1 MTQTAPASPSSPI
14 RSADASPRHAQ
25 VDSGRAR
32 RRVTGTGATATLVLA
47 AVAVTATGGAAHA
60 DAEYTVRTGDTVGH
74 IAART
79 GTTVAAIAR
88 ANALA
93 DAARIRVGQR
103 LVIPSS
109 SAAAIAAAPVA
120 AAPVAAVAVPAAAT
134 YTVAKGDTVSGI
146 ATKQRTTIAA
156 IVASNGLDARAFI
169 RVGQQLTIPG
179 TATAT
184 AAVANVQP
192 AAAAALVRTAMTT
205 TTHTVTSGETVS
217 QLATKLG
224 TTVQAIVAA
233 NSLNARA
240 FIRIGQ
246 QLTIPGTVTTT
257 TATAT
262 VQLVSNT
269 FAGRTYSDSVVAA
282 ANVNQITLLGS
293 SVPTRA
299 QMQTKIVATARQ
311 MGVDPSLAQAIAFQ
325 ESGFNHTV
333 VSPANAIGVMQVIPS
348 SGEWASQLVG
358 RTLNLLDPNDNVV
371 AGVAILRSLVKSSPD
386 LPTAIAGYYQGAAS
400 VRSNGMFAD
409 TRRYVANV
417 QTHMTRFS

>member
-1 MTQTAPASPSSPI
+1 MTQTAPASPSSAP
-14 RSADASPRHAQ
+14 RAAGASPRHAQ
-25 VDSGRAR
+25 VASSSTR

-60 DAEYTVRTGDTVGH
+60 DDQYTVRTGDTVGH

-109 SAAAIAAAPVA
+109 STAAAP
-120 AAPVAAVAVPAAAT
+120 AAPAAAVAVAVAPAAAT
-134 YTVAKGDTVSGI
+134 YTVAKGDTVSRI
-146 ATKQRTTIAA
+146 AAKQRTTIAA
-156 IVASNGLDARAFI
+156 IIAANGLDAR
-169 RVGQQLTIPG
+169 G
-179 TATAT
+179 
-184 AAVANVQP
+184 
-192 AAAAALVRTAMTT
+192 
-205 TTHTVTSGETVS
+205 
-217 QLATKLG
+217 
-224 TTVQAIVAA
+224 
-233 NSLNARA
+233 

-246 QLTIPGTVTTT
+246 QLTIPGAGAATVQPAAAAVVATVSTTPATSTATTT
-257 TATAT
+257 HTVASGETVSGIAKKFGTTTPAIVAANRLDARAFVRVGQKLTIPVAAAAPTAT

-282 ANVNQITLLGS
+282 ANVNQSTLLGS
-293 SVPTRA
+293 STPTKA
-299 QMQTKIVATARQ
+299 QMQAKIVATARQ

-325 ESGFNHTV
+325 ESGFKHTS
-333 VSPANAIGVMQVIPS
+333 VSPANAIGAMQVIPT

-358 RTLNLLDPNDNVV
+358 RKLNLLDPDDNVV
-371 AGVAILRSLVKSSPD
+371 AGIAILRSLVKTSAD

-400 VRSNGMFAD
+400 VRRNGMFSD

>member
-1 MTQTAPASPSSPI
+1 MTQTAPASPSSAI
-14 RSADASPRHAQ
+14 RSTDASPRHAEL
-25 VDSGRAR
+25 DSGRTR

-79 GTTVAAIAR
+79 GTTIAAIAR

-120 AAPVAAVAVPAAAT
+120 AAPVAAVAAPAAAT
-134 YTVAKGDTVSGI
+134 YTVAKGDTVSRI

-156 IVASNGLDARAFI
+156 IVAANGLDARAFI

-192 AAAAALVRTAMTT
+192 AAAAALVRTATT

-217 QLATKLG
+217 QIATKLG

-269 FAGRTYSDSVVAA
+269 FAGRTYSDSVVTA

-299 QMQTKIVATARQ
+299 QMQAKIVATARQ

-358 RTLNLLDPNDNVV
+358 RKLNLLDPNDNVV

>member
-1 MTQTAPASPSSPI
+1 MTQIAPASPNSTI
-14 RSADASPRHAQ
+14 RPEDASSLHTQ
-25 VDSGRAR
+25 VVSGSTR

-60 DAEYTVRTGDTVGH
+60 DDQYTVRTGDTVGH

-109 SAAAIAAAPVA
+109 STASVA
-120 AAPVAAVAVPAAAT
+120 VSPVAAVAAPAAAAT
-134 YTVAKGDTVSGI
+134 YTVAKGDTVSRI

-156 IVASNGLDARAFI
+156 IVASNGLDAR
-169 RVGQQLTIPG
+169 G
-179 TATAT
+179 
-184 AAVANVQP
+184 
-192 AAAAALVRTAMTT
+192 
-205 TTHTVTSGETVS
+205 
-217 QLATKLG
+217 
-224 TTVQAIVAA
+224 
-233 NSLNARA
+233 

-246 QLTIPGTVTTT
+246 QLTIPGTAAATVQPAAAATTLVTTT
-257 TATAT
+257 TTTTHTVASGETVSGIAKKLGTTARAIVAANGLNARAFVRIGQKLTIPVTATAATAT

-282 ANVNQITLLGS
+282 ANVNQSTLLSS
-293 SVPTRA
+293 SVPTKA
-299 QMQTKIVATARQ
+299 QMQAKIVATARQ

-325 ESGFNHTV
+325 ESGFKHTV

-358 RTLNLLDPNDNVV
+358 RKLNLLDPDDNVV
-371 AGVAILRSLVKSSPD
+371 AGVAILRSLVKASPD
-386 LPTAIAGYYQGAAS
+386 VSTAIAGYYQGAAS
-400 VRSNGMFAD
+400 VRRNGMFAD

>member
-14 RSADASPRHAQ
+14 RSTDASPRHAQ
-25 VDSGRAR
+25 LDSGRTR

-109 SAAAIAAAPVA
+109 SAAPIA
-120 AAPVAAVAVPAAAT
+120 AAPVAAVAAPAAAT
-134 YTVAKGDTVSGI
+134 YTVAKGDTVSRI

-156 IVASNGLDARAFI
+156 IVAANGLDARAFI

-179 TATAT
+179 TATTT

-192 AAAAALVRTAMTT
+192 AAAAAVVRTATT

-217 QLATKLG
+217 QIATKLG

-257 TATAT
+257 TAT

-282 ANVNQITLLGS
+282 ANVNQDTLLGS
-293 SVPTRA
+293 SVPTRD
-299 QMQTKIVATARQ
+299 QMQAKIVATARQ

-358 RTLNLLDPNDNVV
+358 RKLNLLDPNDNVV

>member
-1 MTQTAPASPSSPI
+1 MTQTAAASPSSPI

-25 VDSGRAR
+25 VDSGRMR

-109 SAAAIAAAPVA
+109 SAA
-120 AAPVAAVAVPAAAT
+120 PVAAVAVPAAAT

-156 IVASNGLDARAFI
+156 IVAANGLNARAFI

-184 AAVANVQP
+184 TAVANVQP
-192 AAAAALVRTAMTT
+192 AAAAALVRTVTTT

-217 QLATKLG
+217 QIATKLG

-246 QLTIPGTVTTT
+246 QLTVPVTAT

-282 ANVNQITLLGS
+282 ANVNQVTLLS
-293 SVPTRA
+293 SSAPTKA
-299 QMQTKIVATARQ
+299 QMQATIVATARQ

-348 SGEWASQLVG
+348 SGEWASQMVG
-358 RTLNLLDPNDNVV
+358 RQLNLLDPNDNVV
-371 AGVAILRSLVKSSPD
+371 AGIAILRSLVRSSPD
-386 LPTAIAGYYQGAAS
+386 VSTAIAGYYQGAAS

>member
-1 MTQTAPASPSSPI
+1 MTQTAAASPSSPI

-25 VDSGRAR
+25 VDSGRTR

-120 AAPVAAVAVPAAAT
+120 AVAAPAAAT

-156 IVASNGLDARAFI
+156 IVAANSLNARAFI

-184 AAVANVQP
+184 TAVANVQP
-192 AAAAALVRTAMTT
+192 AAAAALVRTVTT

-217 QLATKLG
+217 QIATKLG

-246 QLTIPGTVTTT
+246 QLTVPVTAT

-262 VQLVSNT
+262 ATLQLVSNT

-282 ANVNQITLLGS
+282 ANVNQDTLLGS
-293 SVPTRA
+293 SVPTRD
-299 QMQTKIVATARQ
+299 QM
-311 MGVDPSLAQAIAFQ
+311 
-325 ESGFNHTV
+325 
-333 VSPANAIGVMQVIPS
+333 
-348 SGEWASQLVG
+348 
-358 RTLNLLDPNDNVV
+358 
-371 AGVAILRSLVKSSPD
+371 
-386 LPTAIAGYYQGAAS
+386 
-400 VRSNGMFAD
+400 
-409 TRRYVANV
+409 
-417 QTHMTRFS
+417 

>member
-1 MTQTAPASPSSPI
+1 MTQTAAASPSSPL
-14 RSADASPRHAQ
+14 RSTDASPRHAQ
-25 VDSGRAR
+25 VDSGRTR

-60 DAEYTVRTGDTVGH
+60 DAEYTVRAGDTVGH

-79 GTTVAAIAR
+79 GTTIAAIAR

-109 SAAAIAAAPVA
+109 SAAAVAAAPVA
-120 AAPVAAVAVPAAAT
+120 AAPVAAVAAPAATT
-134 YTVAKGDTVSGI
+134 YTVAKGDTVSAI

-156 IVASNGLDARAFI
+156 IVAANNLNARAFI
-169 RVGQQLTIPG
+169 RIGQQLTIPG
-179 TATAT
+179 TAAAT

-192 AAAAALVRTAMTT
+192 AAAATLVRTATT

-217 QLATKLG
+217 QIATKLG

-246 QLTIPGTVTTT
+246 QLTIPGTITTT
-257 TATAT
+257 TAT

-282 ANVNQITLLGS
+282 ANVNQITLLSS

-299 QMQTKIVATARQ
+299 QMQAKIVATARQ

-333 VSPANAIGVMQVIPS
+333 VSPANAIGVMQIIPS

-400 VRSNGMFAD
+400 VRSNGMFDD

>member
-1 MTQTAPASPSSPI
+1 MTQTAPASPSSAI
-14 RSADASPRHAQ
+14 RSTDASPRHAEL
-25 VDSGRAR
+25 DSGRTR

-109 SAAAIAAAPVA
+109 SAAAIV
-120 AAPVAAVAVPAAAT
+120 AAPVAAVAAPAAAT

-146 ATKQRTTIAA
+146 ATKQRATIAA
-156 IVASNGLDARAFI
+156 IVAANGLDARAFI

-184 AAVANVQP
+184 AAAASVQP
-192 AAAAALVRTAMTT
+192 AAAAALVRTATT

-217 QLATKLG
+217 QIATKLG

-262 VQLVSNT
+262 VTVQLVSNT
-269 FAGRTYSDSVVAA
+269 FAGRTYSDSVVVA

-299 QMQTKIVATARQ
+299 QMQAKIVATARQ

-358 RTLNLLDPNDNVV
+358 RKLNLLDPDDNVV

>member
-1 MTQTAPASPSSPI
+1 MTQTAPASPSSAI
-14 RSADASPRHAQ
+14 RSTDASPRHAEL
-25 VDSGRAR
+25 DSGRTR

-120 AAPVAAVAVPAAAT
+120 AVAAPAAAT

-156 IVASNGLDARAFI
+156 IVAANGLDARAFI

-192 AAAAALVRTAMTT
+192 AAAAALVRTATT

-217 QLATKLG
+217 QIATKLG

-282 ANVNQITLLGS
+282 ANVNQDTLLGS
-293 SVPTRA
+293 SVPTRD
-299 QMQTKIVATARQ
+299 QMQAKIVATARQ

-358 RTLNLLDPNDNVV
+358 RKLNLLDPNDNVV

>member
-1 MTQTAPASPSSPI
+1 MTQTAPASPSSAI
-14 RSADASPRHAQ
+14 RSTDASPRHAEL
-25 VDSGRAR
+25 DSGRTR

-79 GTTVAAIAR
+79 GTTIAAIAR

-120 AAPVAAVAVPAAAT
+120 AVAAPAAAT

-146 ATKQRTTIAA
+146 ATKQRATIAA
-156 IVASNGLDARAFI
+156 IVAANGLDARAFI

-184 AAVANVQP
+184 AAVASVQP
-192 AAAAALVRTAMTT
+192 AAAAALVRTATT

-217 QLATKLG
+217 QIATKLG

-299 QMQTKIVATARQ
+299 QMQAKIVATARQ

-358 RTLNLLDPNDNVV
+358 RKLNLLDPDDNVV

>member
-109 SAAAIAAAPVA
+109 SAAAIA

-282 ANVNQITLLGS
+282 ANVNQFTLLSS

-299 QMQTKIVATARQ
+299 QMQAKIVATARQ

-400 VRSNGMFAD
+400 VRSNGMFDD

>member
-1 MTQTAPASPSSPI
+1 MTQTAPAAPSSTTHP
-14 RSADASPRHAQ
+14 ADASPLHAQ
-25 VDSGRAR
+25 VVSGSTR
-32 RRVTGTGATATLVLA
+32 RRVTSTGATATLVLA

-60 DAEYTVRTGDTVGH
+60 DDQYTVRTGDTVGH

-79 GTTVAAIAR
+79 GTTVGAIAR

-103 LVIPSS
+103 LVIPNSS
-109 SAAAIAAAPVA
+109 TAAVA
-120 AAPVAAVAVPAAAT
+120 VAPVAAVAAPGAAT

-146 ATKQRTTIAA
+146 AAKQRTTIAA
-156 IVASNGLDARAFI
+156 IVVANGLDAQAFI
-169 RVGQQLTIPG
+169 RVGQQLTIPV
-179 TATAT
+179 T
-184 AAVANVQP
+184 AAAAAVTKVQP
-192 AAAAALVRTAMTT
+192 AAAAAFARTAAAT

-217 QLATKLG
+217 QIATKLG

-257 TATAT
+257 TAT
-262 VQLVSNT
+262 VRLVSNT

-282 ANVNQITLLGS
+282 ANVNQSTLLS
-293 SVPTRA
+293 SAVPTRT
-299 QMQTKIVATARQ
+299 QMQANIVATARQ
-311 MGVDPSLAQAIAFQ
+311 MGVDPSLAQAISFQ

>member
-282 ANVNQITLLGS
+282 ANVNQFTLLSS

-299 QMQTKIVATARQ
+299 QMQAKIVATARQ

-400 VRSNGMFAD
+400 VRSNGMFDD

>member
-79 GTTVAAIAR
+79 GTTIAAIAR

-192 AAAAALVRTAMTT
+192 AAAAALVRTAM
-205 TTHTVTSGETVS
+205 
-217 QLATKLG
+217 
-224 TTVQAIVAA
+224 
-233 NSLNARA
+233 
-240 FIRIGQ
+240 
-246 QLTIPGTVTTT
+246 
-257 TATAT
+257 
-262 VQLVSNT
+262 
-269 FAGRTYSDSVVAA
+269 DSVVAA
-282 ANVNQITLLGS
+282 ANVNQFTLLSS

-299 QMQTKIVATARQ
+299 QMQAKIVATARQ

-400 VRSNGMFAD
+400 VRSNGMFDD

>member
-1 MTQTAPASPSSPI
+1 MTQTAPAAPSSTTHP
-14 RSADASPRHAQ
+14 ADASPLHAQ
-25 VDSGRAR
+25 VVSGSTR
-32 RRVTGTGATATLVLA
+32 RRVTSTGATATLVLA

-60 DAEYTVRTGDTVGH
+60 DDQYTVRTGDTVGH

-79 GTTVAAIAR
+79 GTTVGAIAR

-103 LVIPSS
+103 LVIPNSS
-109 SAAAIAAAPVA
+109 TAAVA
-120 AAPVAAVAVPAAAT
+120 VAPVAAVAAPGAAT

-146 ATKQRTTIAA
+146 AAKQRTTIAA
-156 IVASNGLDARAFI
+156 IVVANGLDAQAFI
-169 RVGQQLTIPG
+169 RVGQQLTIPV
-179 TATAT
+179 T
-184 AAVANVQP
+184 AAAAAVTKVQP
-192 AAAAALVRTAMTT
+192 AAAAAFARTAAAT

-217 QLATKLG
+217 QIATKLG

-257 TATAT
+257 TAT
-262 VQLVSNT
+262 VRLVSNT

-282 ANVNQITLLGS
+282 ANVNQSTLLS
-293 SVPTRA
+293 SAVPTRT
-299 QMQTKIVATARQ
+299 QMQANIVATARQ
-311 MGVDPSLAQAIAFQ
+311 MGVDPSLAQAISFQ

-371 AGVAILRSLVKSSPD
+371 AGVAILRSLLKISPD

>member
-1 MTQTAPASPSSPI
+1 MTQTAPASPSSTI
-14 RSADASPRHAQ
+14 RRADAIPLHTRA
-25 VDSGRAR
+25 VSGSTR
-32 RRVTGTGATATLVLA
+32 RRVTSTGATATLVLA

-60 DAEYTVRTGDTVGH
+60 DDQYTVRAGDTVGH

-109 SAAAIAAAPVA
+109 STVA
-120 AAPVAAVAVPAAAT
+120 VAVSPAAAVAAPAASAA
-134 YTVAKGDTVSGI
+134 YTVVKGDTVSRI

-156 IVASNGLDARAFI
+156 IVAANGLDAR
-169 RVGQQLTIPG
+169 G
-179 TATAT
+179 
-184 AAVANVQP
+184 
-192 AAAAALVRTAMTT
+192 
-205 TTHTVTSGETVS
+205 
-217 QLATKLG
+217 
-224 TTVQAIVAA
+224 
-233 NSLNARA
+233 

-246 QLTIPGTVTTT
+246 QLTIPGTAAATVQPAAAATTLVTTT
-257 TATAT
+257 TTTHTVASGETVSGIAKKLGTTVQLIVAANGLNARAFVRIGQTLTIPVTATVAT

-282 ANVNQITLLGS
+282 ANVNQSTLLS
-293 SVPTRA
+293 ASMPTKA
-299 QMQTKIVATARQ
+299 QMQAKIVATARQ
-311 MGVDPSLAQAIAFQ
+311 MGVDPSLAQAISFQ

-358 RTLNLLDPNDNVV
+358 RKLNLLDPNDNVV

-386 LPTAIAGYYQGAAS
+386 LPTAIAGYYQGATS
-400 VRSNGMFAD
+400 VRSSGMFAD

>member
-1 MTQTAPASPSSPI
+1 MTQTAPASPSSTI
-14 RSADASPRHAQ
+14 RPADASPLHTQ
-25 VDSGRAR
+25 VVSGSTR

-60 DAEYTVRTGDTVGH
+60 DDQYTVRTGDTVGH

-79 GTTVAAIAR
+79 GATVAAIAR

-109 SAAAIAAAPVA
+109 STAAVA
-120 AAPVAAVAVPAAAT
+120 VSPVAAVAAPAAAAT
-134 YTVAKGDTVSGI
+134 YTVAKGDTVSRI

-156 IVASNGLDARAFI
+156 IVAANGLDAR
-169 RVGQQLTIPG
+169 G
-179 TATAT
+179 
-184 AAVANVQP
+184 
-192 AAAAALVRTAMTT
+192 
-205 TTHTVTSGETVS
+205 
-217 QLATKLG
+217 
-224 TTVQAIVAA
+224 
-233 NSLNARA
+233 

-246 QLTIPGTVTTT
+246 QLTIPGTAATTTVKAAAAATPVTMTTT
-257 TATAT
+257 THTVVSGETVSGIAKKLGTTAQAVVAANGLNARAFVRIGQTLTIPGTATLATAT

-282 ANVNQITLLGS
+282 ANVNQSTLLGS
-293 SVPTRA
+293 SVPTNA
-299 QMQTKIVATARQ
+299 QMQAKIVATARQ
-311 MGVDPSLAQAIAFQ
+311 LGVDPSLAQAIAFQ
-325 ESGFNHTV
+325 ESGFKHTV

-358 RTLNLLDPNDNVV
+358 RKLNLLDPDDNVV
-371 AGVAILRSLVKSSPD
+371 AGIAILRSLVKLGPD
-386 LPTAIAGYYQGAAS
+386 LSTAIAGYYQGAAS
-400 VRSNGMFAD
+400 VRRDGMFAD

>member
-1 MTQTAPASPSSPI
+1 MTQTAPAAPSSRTHP
-14 RSADASPRHAQ
+14 ADASPLHAQ
-25 VDSGRAR
+25 VVSGSTR
-32 RRVTGTGATATLVLA
+32 RRVTSTGATATLVLA

-60 DAEYTVRTGDTVGH
+60 DDQYTVRTGDTVGH

-79 GTTVAAIAR
+79 GTTVGAIAR

-103 LVIPSS
+103 LVIPNSS
-109 SAAAIAAAPVA
+109 TAAVA
-120 AAPVAAVAVPAAAT
+120 VAPVAAVAAPGAAT

-146 ATKQRTTIAA
+146 AAKQRTTIAA
-156 IVASNGLDARAFI
+156 IVVANGLDAQAFI

-179 TATAT
+179 TVAAT
-184 AAVANVQP
+184 AAVTKVQP
-192 AAAAALVRTAMTT
+192 AAAAAFVRTAAATM
-205 TTHTVTSGETVS
+205 THTVTSGETVS
-217 QLATKLG
+217 QIATKLG

-246 QLTIPGTVTTT
+246 QLTIPGTVMTT
-257 TATAT
+257 TAT
-262 VQLVSNT
+262 VRLVSNT

-282 ANVNQITLLGS
+282 ANVNQSTLLS
-293 SVPTRA
+293 SAVPTRT
-299 QMQTKIVATARQ
+299 QMQAKIVARARQ
-311 MGVDPSLAQAIAFQ
+311 MGVDPSLAQAISFQ

>member
-1 MTQTAPASPSSPI
+1 
-14 RSADASPRHAQ
+14 
-25 VDSGRAR
+25 
-32 RRVTGTGATATLVLA
+32 
-47 AVAVTATGGAAHA
+47 
-60 DAEYTVRTGDTVGH
+60 
-74 IAART
+74 
-79 GTTVAAIAR
+79 
-88 ANALA
+88 
-93 DAARIRVGQR
+93 
-103 LVIPSS
+103 
-109 SAAAIAAAPVA
+109 
-120 AAPVAAVAVPAAAT
+120 
-134 YTVAKGDTVSGI
+134 
-146 ATKQRTTIAA
+146 
-156 IVASNGLDARAFI
+156 
-169 RVGQQLTIPG
+169 
-179 TATAT
+179 
-184 AAVANVQP
+184 
-192 AAAAALVRTAMTT
+192 TT

-217 QLATKLG
+217 QIATKLG

-257 TATAT
+257 TAT

-282 ANVNQITLLGS
+282 ANVNQITLLSS

-299 QMQTKIVATARQ
+299 QMQAKIVATARQ

-348 SGEWASQLVG
+348 SGEWASQMVG
-358 RTLNLLDPNDNVV
+358 RQLNLLDPNDNVV
-371 AGVAILRSLVKSSPD
+371 AGIAILRSLVRSSPD
-386 LPTAIAGYYQGAAS
+386 VSTAIAGYYQGAAS

>member
-14 RSADASPRHAQ
+14 RSADASPGHAQ

-60 DAEYTVRTGDTVGH
+60 DDQYTVRTGDTVGH

-109 SAAAIAAAPVA
+109 SAATVAAAPVA
-120 AAPVAAVAVPAAAT
+120 AAVAPAAAT
-134 YTVAKGDTVSGI
+134 YIVAKGDTVSRI
-146 ATKQRTTIAA
+146 ATKQGTTIAA
-156 IVASNGLDARAFI
+156 IVAANGLNARAFI
-169 RVGQQLTIPG
+169 RLGQQLTIPG
-179 TATAT
+179 TAAAT
-184 AAVANVQP
+184 PVQP
-192 AAAAALVRTAMTT
+192 AAAATSVRTSTAGT
-205 TTHTVTSGETVS
+205 TTHTVVSGETVS
-217 QLATKLG
+217 RIATKFG

-233 NSLNARA
+233 NGLNARA
-240 FIRIGQ
+240 FIRLGQ
-246 QLTIPGTVTTT
+246 QLTIPGQ
-257 TATAT
+257 AT

-282 ANVNQITLLGS
+282 ANVNQSTLLSS
-293 SVPTRA
+293 SVPTKA
-299 QMQTKIVATARQ
+299 QMQVKIVATARE
-311 MGVDPSLAQAIAFQ
+311 MGVDPALAQAIAFQ
-325 ESGFNHTV
+325 ESGFKHTV

-358 RTLNLLDPNDNVV
+358 RKLNLLDPNDNVV
-371 AGVAILRSLVKSSPD
+371 AGIAILRSLVKSSPD
-386 LPTAIAGYYQGAAS
+386 VQTAIAGYYQGASS
-400 VRSNGMFAD
+400 VRRNGMFAD